1 MRELAWE
8 GLGDPKESSASWGIL
23 EDPGGQSYQSYQSD
37 QSYQSTL
44 YVFWV
49 SVLLSAHGYR
59 IASSMHDVFFV
70 LQHPYDCFNIYMG
83 GHLYTE

>member
-8 GLGDPKESSASWGIL
+8 GLGDPKGSSESWGIL

-44 YVFWV
+44 YIFLGIGATVRTRMQD
-49 SVLLSAHGYR
+49 SLLS
-59 IASSMHDVFFV
+59 MNDVFFCITTS
-70 LQHPYDCFNIYMG
+70 L
-83 GHLYTE
+83 